1 MAKIKLVSVLNK
13 TFSVVLL
20 SLASQKIKAKHRV
33 NSKEKAY
40 HSIRSSE

>member
-1 MAKIKLVSVLNK
+1 MAKIKLVSLPNK

-20 SLASQKIKAKHRV
+20 SLASQKIKAKYKV

-40 HSIRSSE
+40 YSIRSSE